1 VASEAACIFSLIISL
16 ASRRAFLP
24 PRISF
29 IIRKAITPFASS
41 ANIIKELIISPPN
54 ALRRNPNIPRLLSDD
69 I

>member
-1 VASEAACIFSLIISL
+1 VASEAACIFSLTISFT
-16 ASRRAFLP
+16 SRRAFLP

-54 ALRRNPNIPRLLSDD
+54 ALCRNLNIPRLLPDD